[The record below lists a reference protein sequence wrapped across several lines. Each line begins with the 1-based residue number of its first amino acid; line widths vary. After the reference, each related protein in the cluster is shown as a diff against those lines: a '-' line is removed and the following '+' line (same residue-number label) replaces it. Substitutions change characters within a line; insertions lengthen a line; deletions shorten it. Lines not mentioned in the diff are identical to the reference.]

1 VRERSVRVRGSRGL
15 SAEYSADTDLLLDI
29 TTFFEGPESDQFGK
43 WWTDLT
49 PDKRLEMMKKARE
62 LILTDSVVM
71 MMLNQA
77 EKTGKEFD
85 SMVHKTFTI
94 FAPELFAEN
103 VFSSDHAALAFL
115 LRAVMDGQE
124 HEYFNEDIGE
134 EAAAGGDADAQA
146 AAVGPK
152 KRESLKAGMKAG
164 PETEVMSE
172 MDGMRK
178 VYRSVLLSSF
188 LQKLVLTFKANF

>member
-1 VRERSVRVRGSRGL
+1 VRGSRGL

-29 TTFFEGPESDQFGK
+29 TTFFEGPESDRFGK

-134 EAAAGGDADAQA
+134 EAAAGGGCRRAGGSGRAQKEGEFKGRDEGGPRDGGD
-146 AAVGPK
+146 VG
-152 KRESLKAGMKAG
+152 
-164 PETEVMSE
+164 
-172 MDGMRK
+172 DGRHAQG
-178 VYRSVLLSSF
+178 VP
-188 LQKLVLTFKANF
+188 